1 MTGPEV
7 ERLQDIRHRVDKG
20 LSLASSDAVF
30 MMDLVDSLQKRLT
43 RIKVSLES
51 IKQRVDKAL
60 SE

>member
-1 MTGPEV
+1 VTGPEV